1 MNTKKQLSK
10 MKIGE
15 IKDVIFS
22 NGILRSTKEVEK
34 IDGNK
39 YLIHSF
45 SSGWETT
52 TLSQKEAIKFIEGKI
67 CLTELNW
74 K

>member
-1 MNTKKQLSK
+1 MNTKEQLNK

-45 SSGWETT
+45 SSGWEIA
-52 TLSQKEAIKFIEGKI
+52 TLSLNETIKFIEGKI
-67 CLTELNW
+67 CLTNLNW
-74 K
+74 E

>member
-1 MNTKKQLSK
+1 MKTKEQLSK

-15 IKDVIFS
+15 IKDFIFS
-22 NGILRSTKEVEK
+22 NGILRSTKEIEK
-34 IDGNK
+34 IEENK
-39 YLIHSF
+39 YLIHNF
-45 SSGWETT
+45 SSGWQIA
-52 TLSQKEAIKFIEGKI
+52 TLNLNESIKLIEGKI